1 MLFSDSYYQPL
12 KQLHVALS
20 AAGSLIPLE
29 PHQGAL
35 VFRLLGPTNVERDRE
50 REGGLMRRGESRPR
64 CSSAAS
70 PQPLCADSIESNA
83 ENVASYL

>member
-12 KQLHVALS
+12 KQLHVAPS

-35 VFRLLGPTNVERDRE
+35 AFRLLGPTNVERDRE
-50 REGGLMRRGESRPR
+50 KEKEAWRAEGRAVH
-64 CSSAAS
+64 AAA
-70 PQPLCADSIESNA
+70 PPPLCADSLESNA
-83 ENVASYL
+83 EDAASYL